1 MRTRKNVTRRSP
13 SIPRRLLREGAPHL
27 VPAYYLLSLSD
38 LAREGI
44 QHSGSYRFADHIY
57 VGKPSGRTALGRWL
71 DARLLSMPA
80 AHAFRCRYKRAQA
93 VVRQA
98 LESHCEERAL
108 RVLAVPCGVPRDI
121 IELAQTLR
129 AEHPALLDR
138 LEYHGLDVDPEV
150 LDIAA
155 ALTRDAGIPAAHY
168 HVGDALSAA
177 DYPRRPFDVVISTG
191 LGEFLD
197 DDELDVFYG
206 HIYEVLDPGGIFYTS
221 ATGYDSNSERL
232 LRIAEITT
240 RYRNGQ
246 HVRRVLSAFPWKR
259 MSTACDVTGLQTFIT
274 AVK

>member
-1 MRTRKNVTRRSP
+1 
-13 SIPRRLLREGAPHL
+13 

-71 DARLLSMPA
+71 DARLLSLPA
-80 AHAFRCRYKRAQA
+80 AQAFRCRYKRAQA

-98 LESHCEERAL
+98 LESHSQKRAL
-108 RVLAVPCGVPRDI
+108 RVLAVPCGIPRDML
-121 IELAQTLR
+121 ELTHTLR
-129 AEHPALLDR
+129 TEHPALLDR

-150 LDIAA
+150 LDIAET
-155 ALTRDAGIPAAHY
+155 LTRDAGIPAAHY
-168 HVGDALSAA
+168 HLGDALSAT

-197 DDELDVFYG
+197 DDELNVLYG
-206 HIYEVLDPGGIFYTS
+206 NIYDVLDPGGIFNTT
-221 ATGYDSNSERL
+221 ATAHDSNSETL
-232 LRIAEITT
+232 LQIAEITT
-240 RYRNGQ
+240 RYRNLQ
-246 HVRRVLSAFPWKR
+246 HVRGLLSAFPWR
-259 MSTACDVTGLQTFIT
+259 RLSTACDATGLQTFIT